1 MMGAAVAAM
10 RSRGINP
17 FQTSLG
23 GTIMLNLLIT
33 FAIPGISIGG
43 HVGGLIGGFIAGWIL
58 TDIGPATTKQPWIPA
73 RGSGAGRRSSRRL
86 RPRRLTA

>member
-1 MMGAAVAAM
+1 MGAAVAAM

-43 HVGGLIGGFIAGWIL
+43 HIGGIVGGAIGGYAVLAPRHMRIPNW
-58 TDIGPATTKQPWIPA
+58 ATYAVPVGVMVLSFVVSVVA
-73 RGSGAGRRSSRRL
+73 VNS
-86 RPRRLTA
+86 